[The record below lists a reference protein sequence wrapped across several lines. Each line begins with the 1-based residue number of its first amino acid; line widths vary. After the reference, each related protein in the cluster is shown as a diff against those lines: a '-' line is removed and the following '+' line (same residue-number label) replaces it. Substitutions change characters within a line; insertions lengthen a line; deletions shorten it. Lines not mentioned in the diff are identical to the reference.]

1 MKSLKYIFMAAAVSL
16 SLASCMNGDD
26 GLFNDDWK
34 PIESTDAPYGNNTIT
49 EDNVITLAQLKAV
62 PAYAAA
68 IKDGKYAKIED
79 DIKLKVRVAGND
91 IAGNIYKQIFVQDET
106 GAIIIGINKSGLSG
120 YMAEGQEM
128 LIALKDLYIGGYGGA
143 PQLGTPYNGGIGR
156 MAESIWMTHFKLI
169 GKPDATQIKP
179 IGITKETDLKDDMIG
194 KLVVFKNVTFKLA
207 DGTQTLISG
216 SPANGNYYHKELDN
230 FSKNVVI
237 RTSSYADFAAT
248 ILPFK
253 DGAKVPVNL
262 IGVLSKYKDT
272 WQLMIRKGADITFDP
287 VDSDDPSGGG
297 GEPSGDGTE
306 ANPFNVAGA
315 INAVKDL
322 TWTSNAEYQTTDEV
336 FVKGKI
342 SRIADK
348 GTFTE
353 GGTYGNASFWIS
365 DDGSENNEFQCYRIL
380 YFSNEKYT
388 NGPDIKVGDEV
399 IICGKLMNY
408 KGNTPETVSG
418 KAYLFK
424 LNDVTGGSGDSGGD
438 SGGGAKGDGTL
449 NSPYNPLG
457 AINAVKDLTWTSNTE
472 YQTTD
477 NVYIKG
483 KISRIANNGTYTEGG
498 DYGNASFYISENGEQ
513 ADEFYCF
520 RILYL
525 NNTKYNE
532 YTGDKKDIKVGD
544 EVIVYGKLMNY
555 KGNTPET
562 VSGKAYLYKLN

>member
-49 EDNVITLAQLKAV
+49 EDNVITLAQLKAI

-79 DIKLKVRVAGND
+79 DIKLKVRVVGND

-262 IGVLSKYKDT
+262 IGVLSKYKNT

-297 GEPSGDGTE
+297 GVPAGDGTE
-306 ANPFNVAGA
+306 ANPFNVAA
-315 INAVKDL
+315 ALNAVKDL
-322 TWTSNAEYQTTDEV
+322 TWTSTKEYESTGEV
-336 FVKGKI
+336 FMKGKI
-342 SRIADK
+342 SRIK
-348 GTFTE
+348 ETFSET
-353 GGTYGNASFWIS
+353 GDNGNATFWIS
-365 DDGSENNEFQCYRIL
+365 EDGSANDEFQCYRIL

-408 KGNTPETVSG
+408 KGNTPETVAGS
-418 KAYLFK
+418 AYLFK
-424 LNDVTGGSGDSGGD
+424 LNDEGGGGSGGGSD
-438 SGGGAKGDGTL
+438 AEAKGDGTL
-449 NSPYNPLG
+449 NNPYNPVA
-457 AINAVKDLTWTSNTE
+457 AINLANSLGWKSSSEYETSNE
-472 YQTTD
+472 
-477 NVYIKG
+477 VYVKG
-483 KISRIANNGTYTEGG
+483 KISRIKENFAATGNNG
-498 DYGNASFYISENGEQ
+498 NATFWISEDGKEAN
-513 ADEFYCF
+513 EFQCY

-525 NNTKYNE
+525 NNQKY
-532 YTGDKKDIKVGD
+532 TSGTDIQVGD

>member
-34 PIESTDAPYGNNTIT
+34 PIESDDAPYGNNTIT
-49 EDNVITLAQLKAV
+49 EDNVITLAQLKAI

-79 DIKLKVRVAGND
+79 DIKLKVRVGGND
-91 IAGNIYKQIFVQDET
+91 IAGNIYKQVFVQDET
-106 GAIIIGINKSGLSG
+106 GGIIIGVNKSGLSG

-128 LIALKDLYIGGYGGA
+128 LIALKDLYIGGYEGT

-156 MAESIWMTHFKLI
+156 MAEPVWMLHFKIL
-169 GKPDATQIKP
+169 GNPDPSLVKP
-179 IGITKETDLKDDMIG
+179 IGITKESDLKDNMVG
-194 KLVVFKNVTFKLA
+194 KLVVLKNVTFKLA
-207 DGTQTLISG
+207 DGTQTLVSG
-216 SPANGNYYHKELDN
+216 KAASGNYYHKELDN
-230 FSKNVVI
+230 FSKKVVV

-253 DGAKVPVNL
+253 DGQKVPVNL
-262 IGVLSKYKDT
+262 IGVLGKYKDT
-272 WQLMIRKGADITFDP
+272 WQLMIRKSADITFDP

-297 GEPSGDGTE
+297 GVPAGDGTE

-348 GTFTE
+348 GTYTDS
-353 GGTYGNASFWIS
+353 GDYGNASFYI
-365 DDGSENNEFQCYRIL
+365 SENGEQADEFYCYRIL

-408 KGNTPETVSG
+408 KGKTPETVAGS
-418 KAYLFK
+418 AYLFK
-424 LNDVTGGSGDSGGD
+424 LNDEGGGGSGGGSD
-438 SGGGAKGDGTL
+438 AEAKGDGTL
-449 NSPYNPLG
+449 NNPYNPLG

-472 YQTTD
+472 YQSTD

-483 KISRIANNGTYTEGG
+483 KISKIANKGTYTDSG

-513 ADEFYCF
+513 ADEFYCY

-562 VSGKAYLYKLN
+562 VAGQAYLYRQ

>member
-49 EDNVITLAQLKAV
+49 EDNVITLAQLKAI

-68 IKDGKYAKIED
+68 IKDGKYAQIED
-79 DIKLKVRVAGND
+79 DIKLKVRVVGND

-194 KLVVFKNVTFKLA
+194 KLVVFKNVTFKNA
-207 DGTQTLISG
+207 DGIQTLISG

-230 FSKNVVI
+230 FTKDVVV
-237 RTSSYADFAAT
+237 RTSSYADFGAT
-248 ILPFK
+248 VLPFK
-253 DGAKVPVNL
+253 DGQKLPVNL

-287 VDSDDPSGGG
+287 VDSDDPSGSDVD
-297 GEPSGDGTE
+297 PSGDGTKE
-306 ANPFNVAGA
+306 NPFNVAGA
-315 INAVKDL
+315 IVKCQENGKETPTENSPKYYVKGIVAEDADVNVDYNNITFKMVDVEGGDVFTVFRIEPWPGMAGVKKGDEVVIYGPIFNYKGNTPETGTGTKIVEYNGTSYDPSGGGTPSGGATGDGTLNNPYNVAAAINAVKDF
-322 TWTSNAEYQTTDEV
+322 TWTSKDVYDKTGQV
-336 FVKGKI
+336 YVKGKI
-342 SRIADK
+342 SRIASK
-348 GTFTE
+348 
-353 GGTYGNASFWIS
+353 
-365 DDGSENNEFQCYRIL
+365 
-380 YFSNEKYT
+380 
-388 NGPDIKVGDEV
+388 
-399 IICGKLMNY
+399 
-408 KGNTPETVSG
+408 
-418 KAYLFK
+418 
-424 LNDVTGGSGDSGGD
+424 
-438 SGGGAKGDGTL
+438 
-449 NSPYNPLG
+449 
-457 AINAVKDLTWTSNTE
+457 
-472 YQTTD
+472 
-477 NVYIKG
+477 
-483 KISRIANNGTYTEGG
+483 GTYTEGG
-498 DYGNASFYISENGEQ
+498 DYGNATFFISDDGNQ
-513 ADEFYCF
+513 ANEFQCY
-520 RILYL
+520 RVLYL

-532 YTGDKKDIKVGD
+532 YTGDKVDIKVGD
-544 EVIVYGKLMNY
+544 VVIICGELMNY

-562 VSGKAYLYKLN
+562 VSGNAYLYKLN